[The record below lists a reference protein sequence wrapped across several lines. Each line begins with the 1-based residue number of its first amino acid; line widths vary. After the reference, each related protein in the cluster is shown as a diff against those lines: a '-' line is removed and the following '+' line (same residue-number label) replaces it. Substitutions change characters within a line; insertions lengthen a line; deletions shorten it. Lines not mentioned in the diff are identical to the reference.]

1 MMEWKPLQEG
11 IALQNILKQIIHLGQ
26 RKKRVESEIERRL
39 AVEKLRGYIFGEK
52 DYPNEVACLRTNL
65 ISARKI
71 LDSFYKSFPNS
82 VLRFIDDAQR
92 NQNWIINV
100 DVGTEIQRTIKKM
113 VRKKLSLSMNGL
125 PILLVD

>member
-1 MMEWKPLQEG
+1 M
-11 IALQNILKQIIHLGQ
+11 
-26 RKKRVESEIERRL
+26 KRL
-39 AVEKLRGYIFGEK
+39 
-52 DYPNEVACLRTNL
+52 PNEVACLRTNL

>member
-1 MMEWKPLQEG
+1 M
-11 IALQNILKQIIHLGQ
+11 
-26 RKKRVESEIERRL
+26 
-39 AVEKLRGYIFGEK
+39 KLHVSGY
-52 DYPNEVACLRTNL
+52 L

-100 DVGTEIQRTIKKM
+100 DVGTEIQRTIKKDGEEE
-113 VRKKLSLSMNGL
+113 VITFYEWI